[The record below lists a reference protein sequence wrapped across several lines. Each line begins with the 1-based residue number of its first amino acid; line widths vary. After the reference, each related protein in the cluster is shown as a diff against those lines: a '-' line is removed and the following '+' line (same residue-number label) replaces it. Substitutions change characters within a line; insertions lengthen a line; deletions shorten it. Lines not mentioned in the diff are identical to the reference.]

1 MNKEI
6 PIDYTTHAK
15 TGSKYNIQFL
25 ESIQEAVVAHSNPNY
40 TPLVVELKPPYPQT
54 IRIYFYKVLDNKDY
68 GYKSILRVPKQ
79 KTGERGNFD
88 YSNVSFT
95 MVSGYHPETDVFVFW
110 DAYLHENFG
119 FNKNIQVKQ
128 EGLLD
133 AVVYG
138 YASLERELDSGIIEN
153 ITLVKSENLLKGID
167 MHYKK
172 YLERLLGA

>member
-1 MNKEI
+1 
-6 PIDYTTHAK
+6 
-15 TGSKYNIQFL
+15 
-25 ESIQEAVVAHSNPNY
+25 
-40 TPLVVELKPPYPQT
+40 
-54 IRIYFYKVLDNKDY
+54 
-68 GYKSILRVPKQ
+68 
-79 KTGERGNFD
+79 
-88 YSNVSFT
+88 

>member
-1 MNKEI
+1 MSFK
-6 PIDYTTHAK
+6 A
-15 TGSKYNIQFL
+15 
-25 ESIQEAVVAHSNPNY
+25 
-40 TPLVVELKPPYPQT
+40 
-54 IRIYFYKVLDNKDY
+54 
-68 GYKSILRVPKQ
+68 
-79 KTGERGNFD
+79 NFRL
-88 YSNVSFT
+88 SSALFI
-95 MVSGYHPETDVFVFW
+95 S
-110 DAYLHENFG
+110 LH
-119 FNKNIQVKQ
+119 NIQVKQ